1 MKGQA
6 RMGTVR
12 ANRRFYAWYLRERRV
27 HRKRNESAP
36 EAETGA
42 RLTEDEQER
51 ETEDGQQRV
60 IE

>member
-27 HRKRNESAP
+27 HRKRSEPAP
-36 EAETGA
+36 DPGL

-51 ETEDGQQRV
+51 ETEDGQQRA

>member
-1 MKGQA
+1 MKGQV

-27 HRKRNESAP
+27 HRRRNEPAP
-36 EAETGA
+36 DPGM
-42 RLTEDEQER
+42 RLTEDGQER
-51 ETEDGQQRV
+51 EMEGGQQRV